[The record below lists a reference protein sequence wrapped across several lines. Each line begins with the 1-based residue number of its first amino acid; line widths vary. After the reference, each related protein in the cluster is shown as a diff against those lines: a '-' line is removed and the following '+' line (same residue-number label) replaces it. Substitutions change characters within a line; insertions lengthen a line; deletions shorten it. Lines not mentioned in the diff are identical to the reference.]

1 MEGYKHR
8 GLGAR
13 KPRHSM
19 VMQQLLR
26 TFWLA
31 PVMLACSAEPS
42 WNLPGGETQD
52 PSANGSSA
60 PNGSP
65 NGSNGGP
72 VVPAVGPNPG
82 VSSTSGGNSTAP
94 ATTPKTALA
103 PEFDFEGE
111 PFYSR
116 AVQITNEQWANSV
129 RDILNLDETPTQANS
144 FLRPVGGFTLFPNN
158 ERVLEVTNDMRE
170 SYRLAA
176 EEIATLVNTDEA
188 ITRIAAGSDATA
200 FVEALGRRAF
210 RRPLTSDEVT
220 RYTALFD
227 TAATFGGE
235 QSAFTKGASLVIQAM
250 LQSPHF
256 IYRTETTTDGERLNG
271 YEIATRLS
279 FWLRNTTP
287 DDEMLDQA
295 ESGALDTTEGVVAL
309 VNTLLD
315 GDAAMTAHTEMH
327 AELFKF
333 SRYREIVKF
342 TEEYDPA
349 TNAELDE
356 ASRLFFDRIYKED
369 LGLREILTSTQGYAG
384 PAMASLY
391 GEPAPSE
398 MTLMDFGPDRPGFFA
413 QVPYLAL
420 FGDDTHSDA
429 IHRGLF
435 INFQVLCAK
444 LPKPGDGVPLPPAPV
459 AGQQDRE
466 RMEKHTGKGTC
477 GEACHG
483 NYINPLGFAF
493 ENFDGLGR
501 YRTTDQERPVD
512 ASSSYPFASG
522 WKEFNGASEL
532 MSILAESEEAHRC
545 YAKNILSYALQRDI
559 VAEDET
565 LVTQLAELSKSG
577 NGSLKS
583 LIVELAKSPAFLH
596 RHASTTL

>member
-1 MEGYKHR
+1 M
-8 GLGAR
+8 
-13 KPRHSM
+13 
-19 VMQQLLR
+19 
-26 TFWLA
+26 
-31 PVMLACSAEPS
+31 MLACSANPDLS
-42 WNLPGGETQD
+42 WNLSDGETSS
-52 PSANGSSA
+52 PAANGSTSPGGPAVGSEQPNPSATGSDATSPSVA
-60 PNGSP
+60 PNGP
-65 NGSNGGP
+65 LP
-72 VVPAVGPNPG
+72 PA
-82 VSSTSGGNSTAP
+82 
-94 ATTPKTALA
+94 
-103 PEFDFEGE
+103 FDFDGE
-111 PFYSR
+111 PYYSR

-129 RDILNLDETPTQANS
+129 RDILNLPETPTQANS

-158 ERVLEVTNDMRE
+158 ERVLAVTNDMRD

-176 EEIATLVNTDEA
+176 EEIASLVNTDAA
-188 ITRIAAGSDATA
+188 ITRVGAGSDADGFIQT
-200 FVEALGRRAF
+200 FGRRAF
-210 RRPLTSDEVT
+210 RRPLAADELA
-220 RYTALFD
+220 RYKTLFE
-227 TAATFGGE
+227 TGSELSGE

-256 IYRTETTTDGERLNG
+256 LYRAESTPDGERLSG

-287 DDEMLDQA
+287 DESMLNQA
-295 ESGALDTTEGVVAL
+295 ASGALDTKDGVVSL

-315 GDAAMTAHTEMH
+315 GEAAKHVHTEMH

-342 TEEYDPA
+342 TDEYDPA
-349 TNAELDE
+349 TNAELEE
-356 ASRLFFDRIYKED
+356 ASRLFFDRIYEEN
-369 LGLREILTSTQGYAG
+369 LGLHEILTSTQGYAG

-391 GEPAPSE
+391 GEPAPRE
-398 MTLMDFGPDRPGFFA
+398 MTLMDFGPERPGFFA

-493 ENFDGLGR
+493 ENYDGLGR
-501 YRTTDQERPVD
+501 YRTTDQDRPVD
-512 ASSSYPFASG
+512 ASSAYPFATG
-522 WKEFNGASEL
+522 LAGFTGASEL
-532 MSILAESEEAHRC
+532 MELLANSDEAHEC
-545 YAKNILSYALQRDI
+545 YAKNLMSYALQRDVI
-559 VAEDET
+559 AEDEP
-565 LVTQLAELSKSG
+565 LLTQLAALSKSG
-577 NGSLKS
+577 NGSLKA
-583 LIVELAKSPAFLH
+583 LIVELAQSPAFLN
-596 RHASTTL
+596 RHGSTTL